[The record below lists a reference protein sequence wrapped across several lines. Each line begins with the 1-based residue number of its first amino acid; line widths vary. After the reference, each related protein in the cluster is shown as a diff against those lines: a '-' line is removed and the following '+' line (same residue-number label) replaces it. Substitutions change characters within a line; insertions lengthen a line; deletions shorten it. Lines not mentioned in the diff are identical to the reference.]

1 MRFLPFF
8 LFLLLCFQGTGWTS
22 GTSLIHGNAPDYRGS
37 EIVLYRIA
45 DYISYTETEA
55 GRTMV
60 QENGD
65 FSLELEVS
73 EVTYL
78 FAPLGVYRA
87 YFFLEPGKTIE
98 LELPERRDKT
108 ITEKIN
114 PFFEEVFVHLAVMNE
129 GDDGLNRCIMQFDPA
144 YESLFASY
152 VQGLVEIDAPEKID
166 SLIYGI
172 ESLFGG
178 CSQNSF
184 FRDYR
189 NYRYGFLRHI
199 TLQQRARSLSDDLFL
214 NQPVLYDNP
223 AYMELFNQLYT
234 KYFLFFGRTRE
245 GRRIYEDIGQYKSL
259 SRLKGTLSSDD
270 VLKDEKLLELVVL
283 KGLHD
288 GFYSA
293 DFSRKDLLEILDS
306 LYEFTEIPRHKEI
319 AGLIR
324 AKVTKLL
331 VGYDPPFFELP
342 DARGD
347 SVRLSDFLGKYV
359 YLNFC
364 TPASYSCLKEFEML
378 QWLKN
383 KHSEYLEIV
392 TILVDESLD
401 TMNEF
406 LNFRPYEW
414 TVLFYDNQPAILKEY
429 DVRAFPTYYL
439 LDKDGKLI
447 LSPAPAPF
455 ENFELSLFRIMRD
468 RREL

>member
-1 MRFLPFF
+1 MRFLS
-8 LFLLLCFQGTGWTS
+8 FLLLLFSWFPCSGLSTGR
-22 GTSLIHGNAPDYRGS
+22 SLILGNAPDYKGS
-37 EIVLYRIA
+37 EIVFYRIA

-55 GRTMV
+55 GRALV

-78 FAPLGVYRA
+78 FAPLGIYRA
-87 YFFLEPGKTIE
+87 YFFMEPGKTIE
-98 LELPERRDKT
+98 IDLPERRDKT

-114 PFFEEVFVHLAVMNE
+114 PFFEEVFVHLAVINE
-129 GDDGLNRCIMQFDPA
+129 GDRGLNRCIMQFDPA
-144 YESLFASY
+144 YESLFASF
-152 VQGLVEIDAPEKID
+152 VQGLVEIDTPEKLD

-172 ESLFGG
+172 ESLFGD
-178 CSQNSF
+178 CSQNPF

-199 TLQQRARSLSDDLFL
+199 TLQQRARSLSDNLFL
-214 NQPVLYDNP
+214 HQPALYDNP

-245 GRRIYEDIGQYKSL
+245 GRRIYEDIGLHKSL
-259 SRLKGTLSSDD
+259 SRLKVALSSDE
-270 VLKDEKLLELVVL
+270 VLRDDELLELVIL

-347 SVRLSDFLGKYV
+347 SVKLSDFSGKYV

-383 KHSEYLEIV
+383 KHSDYLDIV

-401 TMNEF
+401 SMREF

-414 TVLFYDNQPAILKEY
+414 TVLFYDNQPGILREY
-429 DVRAFPTYYL
+429 DVRTFPTYYL
-439 LDKDGKLI
+439 LDRDGKLI
-447 LSPAPAPF
+447 LSPAPAPS
-455 ENFELSLFRIMRD
+455 ENFEMSLFRIMRE